1 MIPSSFLASLAN
13 YTNNRIVKVVLNEV
27 YEITNFVIKTVTDS
41 TVGLQYVV
49 PSAAVSVV
57 TKIELKD
64 SSNNVVCTNNVNVP
78 IASDT
83 LMLQT
88 ILIREGA

>member
-1 MIPSSFLASLAN
+1 MIPNSFLASVAN
-13 YTNNRIVKVVLNEV
+13 YTNGKIAKVILNDT
-27 YEITNFVIKTVTDS
+27 YEITNFVVKTVTDS

-49 PSAAVSVV
+49 PAAAVSVV

-83 LMLQT
+83 LLLQT